1 MSLKRTLL
9 AATVILS
16 LSGAASAQMPLPSLE
31 PAPAFTGLYI
41 GAGVGLNWLQN
52 EHLIKE

>member
-1 MSLKRTLL
+1 VRP
-9 AATVILS
+9 
-16 LSGAASAQMPLPSLE
+16 GADAVASLE

-52 EHLIKE
+52 EHLINAIGTASNQQMWAAPR